1 MGKQITTISIDVN
14 ILALAKAKRMNISG
28 FVEESLKHILS
39 IKDDDLIEIK
49 KIEELEAEKIRKSAE
64 LSLISEKINIKK
76 EEMREQ
82 QDEKVNK
89 EKKRLESERELNK
102 LFAQ

>member
-76 EEMREQ
+76 EEMKEQ